1 VHESKLSK
9 DKGMV
14 VDVSNGTLRRGT
26 NVGKAAASFG
36 IGADGTVVHVTLR
49 GLYSLVNGGSETF
62 VWLAIL
68 ALASD
73 AIFKVAVGGSVPG
86 DTETVGI

>member
-26 NVGKAAASFG
+26 NVGKAAASFS